1 VSRPTDRKNELLA
14 DRALQGLSE
23 LEARE
28 LEALG
33 GAGDESFDYAAGA
46 AALAELGELEAM
58 PAGLAEK
65 VRAQA
70 RASTTGRDA
79 PLRSARTDDRV
90 RAEGRGVH
98 APRWDR
104 GRTLGWL
111 AAAAA
116 AVVAVF
122 GWMRPPTIVKD
133 IQVVEVAPRVPTA
146 AEARQALLAQATDV
160 KTIAWSATPDPAAKG
175 ADGDV
180 VWSPSKQQ
188 GYMRI
193 RGLAANDPRAQQYQ
207 LWIFDGTRDQR
218 YPVDGGVFDVKDGEV
233 VVPIKAPIE
242 VREPKLFAIT
252 VEKPGGVVVSG
263 RERIV
268 LTAAL

>member
-1 VSRPTDRKNELLA
+1 MSRPTDRKNELLA

-28 LEALG
+28 LETLG
-33 GAGDESFDYAAGA
+33 AAGDESFDYAAGA

-65 VRAQA
+65 VLAQA
-70 RASTTGRDA
+70 SERARPSTPGRVA
-79 PLRSARTDDRV
+79 PLRSGGAV
-90 RAEGRGVH
+90 GGK
-98 APRWDR
+98 PRWDR

-116 AVVAVF
+116 AGVAVF

-160 KTIAWSATPDPAAKG
+160 RTISWSATPDPAAKG
-175 ADGDV
+175 AEGDV

-233 VVPIKAPIE
+233 VVPIKAPVE

-252 VEKPGGVVVSG
+252 VEKPGGVVVSN

>member
-1 VSRPTDRKNELLA
+1 MSRPTDRKNELLA

-28 LEALG
+28 LETLG

-65 VRAQA
+65 VLAQA
-70 RASTTGRDA
+70 KGKAASA
-79 PLRSARTDDRV
+79 PV
-90 RAEGRGVH
+90 RPEPVAHR
-98 APRWDR
+98 PRWDR

-160 KTIAWSATPDPAAKG
+160 RTLSWSATPDPAAKG
-175 ADGDV
+175 AEGDV

-233 VVPIKAPIE
+233 VVPIKAPVE

-252 VEKPGGVVVSG
+252 VEKPGGVVVSN

>member
-28 LEALG
+28 LETLG

-65 VRAQA
+65 VLAQA
-70 RASTTGRDA
+70 K
-79 PLRSARTDDRV
+79 
-90 RAEGRGVH
+90 GRGASAPVRPAPVAH
-98 APRWDR
+98 RPRWDR

-218 YPVDGGVFDVKDGEV
+218 YPVDGGVFDVRDGEV

-252 VEKPGGVVVSG
+252 VEKPGGVVVSN